1 MAQSEPNRIDD
12 RAAELWRR
20 FQEAVATTD
29 SLLAAHPDSPRAPR
43 NDPRRM
49 ALERCVEAARSYGSA
64 WKEAFLADMRHG
76 APAER

>member
-1 MAQSEPNRIDD
+1 MAQSEPNRADD

-20 FQEAVATTD
+20 FQEAVASTD
-29 SLLAAHPDSPRAPR
+29 HILTAHPDSPRAPR

-64 WKEAFLADMRHG
+64 WKEAFLAETHRG
-76 APAER
+76 APAET

>member
-1 MAQSEPNRIDD
+1 
-12 RAAELWRR
+12 
-20 FQEAVATTD
+20 
-29 SLLAAHPDSPRAPR
+29 
-43 NDPRRM
+43 M